1 MTKEQLFEVIGEA
14 EEVYVRDAAE
24 GKKHKAAWVRW
35 CALAACVA
43 LAVGTVLTQIQSEEP
58 ERIPEDGDPPAV
70 EWEGRTYIVSAWPAA
85 HPKLPEGC
93 VYVGTVNEEVQG
105 ECDLYADPAD
115 PLRVYVHMR
124 IYQSA
129 GESRIG
135 YLRYVDEH
143 LRGKHFI
150 RYNGQ
155 LYIRLVHART
165 YGEPPYDVDK
175 TLKEQVERDY
185 GTVTTDTLP
194 EGFVSVGEPVFTGY
208 DTLPTEELSSNE
220 RVTAVLANPDV
231 PEVILTPYTWYSAG
245 NGNGEMRHDDYMVFA
260 LYTGPLA

>member
-1 MTKEQLFEVIGEA
+1 MTKEQLFTLIGEA
-14 EEVYVRDAAE
+14 EDAHVRDAAE
-24 GKKHKAAWVRW
+24 RKKKGAWVKW
-35 CALAACVA
+35 SALAACLA
-43 LAVGTVLTQIQSEEP
+43 LVVGVVLTQMRSEEP
-58 ERIPEDGDPPAV
+58 ERNSEADTPAV
-70 EWEGRTYIVSAWPAA
+70 EWEGRTYVVSAWPAA
-85 HPKLPEGC
+85 HSKLPEGC

-115 PLRVYVHMR
+115 PLRIYVHMR
-124 IYQSA
+124 IYQST

-175 TLKEQVERDY
+175 ALKEQVERDY
-185 GTVTTDTLP
+185 GVVTTDTLP

-208 DTLPTEELSSNE
+208 DTLPAEELSSNE
-220 RVTAVLANPDV
+220 RVTDVLANPDV

-245 NGNGEMRHDDYMVFA
+245 DGNGEMRHDDYMVFA
-260 LYTGPLA
+260 LYSGPLA